1 MKMNMLD
8 RNNEFNCTE
17 CSYNIGCD
25 DFQHRLP
32 CGQWNCWVTLNCD
45 RAEGLDDDDD
55 EEGIYFEF
63 QRPLSIREGFI
74 PSFFYVISFKLY
86 DLFIV
91 QSIMKGNGHH
101 ERRSK

>member
-17 CSYNIGCD
+17 CIYNIGCD

-32 CGQWNCWVTLNCD
+32 CGQWNCWVTINCD

-55 EEGIYFEF
+55 EGIYFAF
-63 QRPLSIREGFI
+63 QNFYQKREGFI
-74 PSFFYVISFKLY
+74 PSFFML
-86 DLFIV
+86 
-91 QSIMKGNGHH
+91 
-101 ERRSK
+101 